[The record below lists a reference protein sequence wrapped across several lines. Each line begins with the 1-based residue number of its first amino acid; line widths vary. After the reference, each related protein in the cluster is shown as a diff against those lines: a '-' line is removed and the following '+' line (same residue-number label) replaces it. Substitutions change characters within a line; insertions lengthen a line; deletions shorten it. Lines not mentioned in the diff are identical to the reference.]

1 MIHARTGLGAKPHLH
16 PEHFPEESSES
27 LLPDQSSL
35 PVLEKL
41 EKSSLPQLQ
50 GQTPERLLPPLPL
63 EKKKGGNPAVP
74 STAAGR
80 GLQQRRDP
88 GPGDRGHSRG
98 SQAAWPAGPAP
109 TLW

>member
-41 EKSSLPQLQ
+41 EKSSLP
-50 GQTPERLLPPLPL
+50 
-63 EKKKGGNPAVP
+63 
-74 STAAGR
+74 
-80 GLQQRRDP
+80 
-88 GPGDRGHSRG
+88 
-98 SQAAWPAGPAP
+98 
-109 TLW
+109 